1 LVAVPGVLGLAG
13 LVIGVLSPAVEKIFT
28 PYTEVYESGYES
40 HLALWSGF
48 VPAFWVSVGVWIVG
62 TLLFLGNARIAMLQR
77 RLHFPFEAS
86 RTYQLV
92 VRGVDRLALEVT
104 GGFQRGSLPSLLAII
119 LMVLVTLPAVQF
131 LRGATWPD
139 SLRWFDSPQQVGVG
153 IVVIVAA
160 LATTRARRRL
170 RAVFLVI
177 VTGYGCAMLF
187 LLHGAPDLALTQ
199 VLVETVTLVVFVLV
213 LRRLSGKFPD
223 DPSVLNRRLRAVLGA
238 AVGLVVAG
246 IALTASAVRNR
257 GPAGEGLVERAVDYG
272 GGNNIVNVILVDV
285 RAWDTM
291 GELSVVLV
299 AATGVA
305 SLVFLREEALL
316 RVRRQLRAS
325 WRRRSQTVR
334 AAATR
339 RWLSSVE
346 ELDPRRRSTIFEVVT
361 RLVFHTIV
369 LWSAYLRFSGHNNP
383 GGGFAAGLVAGL
395 ALTLRYLAGRGYE
408 LRVAAPVMPGLLL
421 GSGLA
426 IAVSSAVLP
435 M

>member
-160 LATTRARRRL
+160 IATTRARRRL
-170 RAVFLVI
+170 RAVFLVS
-177 VTGYGCAMLF
+177 VTGYGTAMLF
-187 LLHGAPDLALTQ
+187 LFHGAPDLALTQ

-213 LRRLSGKFPD
+213 LRRLSGRFPD
-223 DPSVLNRRLRAVLGA
+223 DPTVLTRRVRALLGISVGTVVGVLA
-238 AVGLVVAG
+238 ALAAG
-246 IALTASAVRNR
+246 SRVHE
-257 GPAGEGLVERAVDYG
+257 PAGVDLAERSVDYG
-272 GGNNIVNVILVDV
+272 GGSNIVNVILVDV
-285 RAWDTM
+285 RAWDTR
-291 GELSVVLV
+291 GELSVVL
-299 AATGVA
+299 ATATGVA
-305 SLVFLREEALL
+305 SLIFLRDDNMQCAT
-316 RVRRQLRAS
+316 RGILRA
-325 WRRRSQTVR
+325 RS
-334 AAATR
+334 
-339 RWLSSVE
+339 RWAGGRVE
-346 ELDPRRRSTIFEVVT
+346 PDAEPVT
-361 RLVFHTIV
+361 
-369 LWSAYLRFSGHNNP
+369 
-383 GGGFAAGLVAGL
+383 
-395 ALTLRYLAGRGYE
+395 
-408 LRVAAPVMPGLLL
+408 
-421 GSGLA
+421 
-426 IAVSSAVLP
+426 
-435 M
+435 